1 VTSIYLAQQVR
12 ELDRITIEEKGIPG
26 IKLMR
31 SAAQACVDV
40 LLGQAPSPGKVSVLC
55 GSGNNAGDGFIIA
68 GLLANRGIEV
78 TVGLVG
84 KVPSGETD
92 AGKAYGYCCEA
103 GVEILTAELSLQNS
117 AFVVDALLG
126 TGLIGPV
133 RPEYQQ
139 VISAVNLH
147 DCTVLAVDLPS
158 GLCADTGNILG
169 ACIKADM
176 TVTFIG
182 RKLGLLTND
191 GPEVVGELNFADL
204 SVPGSVF
211 DAIEP
216 SVRMLSYED
225 QIRKL
230 PVRNRNAHKM
240 NHGHV
245 LVVGGD
251 QGMAGAVAMA
261 AEAAMYSGAGLVS
274 VATHPTSVN
283 SLVARRPEVMTKS
296 VTTPDE
302 LKALINRATVI
313 VVGPGLGNESLGN
326 ESLGNES
333 LGNDGL
339 GNESLGNE
347 SLGNDGLGGDSAWGS
362 ELFDIVLESELPMI
376 IDADGLNRLSRLPQ
390 QSTRRDNWI
399 LTPHPGEARNLLGKN
414 VQVNRLASVK
424 QLQEKYGGVCLLKGA
439 GTLIASR
446 HDVWLCPYGNPG
458 MSVAGM
464 GDVLSGII
472 GGLVAQGLD
481 MHDAACLGVIVHSLA
496 ADNITARQG
505 ERGLLA
511 TQLLPEIRK
520 LLNGRV
526 N

>member
-1 VTSIYLAQQVR
+1 MTSIYLAQQVR

-40 LLGQAPSPGKVSVLC
+40 LLGQVPSPGKVSVLC

-84 KVPSGETD
+84 KVPSAETD
-92 AGKAYGYCCEA
+92 AGKAYGYCREA
-103 GVEILTAELSLQNS
+103 GVEILTAELSLQDS

-169 ACIKADM
+169 ACVKADM

-182 RKLGLLTND
+182 RKLGLFTND

-216 SVRMLSYED
+216 SARMLSYED

-261 AEAAMYSGAGLVS
+261 AEAALYSGAGLVS

-302 LKALINRATVI
+302 LKVLINRATVV
-313 VVGPGLGNESLGN
+313 VVGPGLGND
-326 ESLGNES
+326 S
-333 LGNDGL
+333 LGND
-339 GNESLGNE
+339 SLGGD
-347 SLGNDGLGGDSAWGS
+347 SLGGDSAWAS
-362 ELFDIVLESELPMI
+362 ELFDIVLEAELPMI

-390 QSTRRDNWI
+390 QSTKRDNWI

-424 QLQEKYGGVCLLKGA
+424 QLQEKYGGVSLLKGA

-464 GDVLSGII
+464 GDVLSGVI

-481 MHDAACLGVIVHSLA
+481 VNDAACLGVIVHSLA

-520 LLNGRV
+520 LLNGMPG
-526 N
+526 

>member
-1 VTSIYLAQQVR
+1 VNKTVTSIYLAQQVR

-84 KVPSGETD
+84 KVPSAETD
-92 AGKAYGYCCEA
+92 AGKAYGYCRET
-103 GVEILTAELSLQNS
+103 GVEILTAELSLQDS

-139 VISAVNLH
+139 VILAVNLH

-169 ACIKADM
+169 ACVKADM

-182 RKLGLLTND
+182 RKLGLFTND

-216 SVRMLSYED
+216 SARMLSYED

-261 AEAAMYSGAGLVS
+261 AEAALYSGAGLVS

-302 LKALINRATVI
+302 LKALINRATVV

-333 LGNDGL
+333 LG
-339 GNESLGNE
+339 
-347 SLGNDGLGGDSAWGS
+347 GDSTWAS

-390 QSTRRDNWI
+390 QSTKRDNWI

-424 QLQEKYGGVCLLKGA
+424 QLQEKYGGVSLLKGA

-464 GDVLSGII
+464 GDVLSGVI

-481 MHDAACLGVIVHSLA
+481 VNDAACLGVIVHSLA

-520 LLNGRV
+520 LLNGMPG
-526 N
+526 

>member
-1 VTSIYLAQQVR
+1 VNKTVTSIYLAQQVR

-333 LGNDGL
+333 LGN
-339 GNESLGNE
+339 E

>member
-1 VTSIYLAQQVR
+1 MNKTVISIYLAQQVR
-12 ELDRITIEEKGIPG
+12 ELDRIAIEEEGMPG

-40 LLGQAPSPGKVSVLC
+40 LLRRLPAPGKVSVLC
-55 GSGNNAGDGFIIA
+55 GSGNNAADGFIIA

-84 KVPSGETD
+84 KVPAAQTD

-103 GVEILTAELSLQNS
+103 GVEIHTAERSLQGS
-117 AFVVDALLG
+117 AVVVDALLG
-126 TGLIGPV
+126 TGLTGPV

-139 VISAVNLH
+139 IISAVNQH

-169 ACIKADM
+169 VCIKADM

-191 GPEVVGELNFADL
+191 GPEVAGELNFAAL
-204 SVPGSVF
+204 SVPNSVF

-216 SVRMLSYED
+216 SVRMLRFEER
-225 QIRKL
+225 IRRL
-230 PVRNRNAHKM
+230 PSRNRNAHKL

-274 VATHPTSVN
+274 VATHPTSVS
-283 SLVARRPEVMTKS
+283 SLVARRPEVMTKG
-296 VTTPDE
+296 VTTSE
-302 LKALINRATVI
+302 ALKVLLNRATVV

-326 ESLGNES
+326 ESLGNEGLVNEGSGINS
-333 LGNDGL
+333 LASDSVWGAQLFND
-339 GNESLGNE
+339 
-347 SLGNDGLGGDSAWGS
+347 
-362 ELFDIVLESELPMI
+362 VLESGLPMI
-376 IDADGLNRLSRLPQ
+376 VDADGLNRLSRLPA
-390 QSTRRDNWI
+390 QSVRRDNWI
-399 LTPHPGEARNLLGKN
+399 LTPHPGEARRLLGKD
-414 VQVNRLASVK
+414 VQVNRLTSVK

-439 GTLIASR
+439 GTLIASD

-464 GDVLSGII
+464 GDVLSGVI

-481 MHDAACLGVIVHSLA
+481 IDDAACLGAIVHSLA
-496 ADNITARQG
+496 ADNIVARQG
-505 ERGLLA
+505 ERGLFA
-511 TQLLPEIRK
+511 TELLPEIRK
-520 LLNGRV
+520 LLNGMPG
-526 N
+526 

>member
-1 VTSIYLAQQVR
+1 MNKTVTSIYLAQQVR

-84 KVPSGETD
+84 KVPSAETD
-92 AGKAYGYCCEA
+92 AGKAYGYCREA
-103 GVEILTAELSLQNS
+103 GVEILTAELSLQDS

-169 ACIKADM
+169 ACVKADM

-182 RKLGLLTND
+182 RKLGLFTND

-216 SVRMLSYED
+216 SARMLSYED

-261 AEAAMYSGAGLVS
+261 AEAALYSGAGLVS

-302 LKALINRATVI
+302 LKVLINRATVV
-313 VVGPGLGNESLGN
+313 VVGPGLGNDG
-326 ESLGNES
+326 

-339 GNESLGNE
+339 GNDS
-347 SLGNDGLGGDSAWGS
+347 LGGDSARAS

-390 QSTRRDNWI
+390 QSTKRDNWI

-424 QLQEKYGGVCLLKGA
+424 QLQEKYGGVSLLKGA

-464 GDVLSGII
+464 GDVLSGVI

-481 MHDAACLGVIVHSLA
+481 VNDAACLGVIVHSLA

-520 LLNGRV
+520 LLNGMPG
-526 N
+526 

>member
-1 VTSIYLAQQVR
+1 MNKTVTSIYLAQQVR

-84 KVPSGETD
+84 KVPSAETD
-92 AGKAYGYCCEA
+92 AGKAYGYCREA
-103 GVEILTAELSLQNS
+103 GVEILTAELSLQDS

-169 ACIKADM
+169 ACVKADM

-182 RKLGLLTND
+182 RKLGLFTND

-216 SVRMLSYED
+216 SARMLSYED

-261 AEAAMYSGAGLVS
+261 AEAALYSGAGLVS

-302 LKALINRATVI
+302 LKVLINRATVV
-313 VVGPGLGNESLGN
+313 VVGPGLGND
-326 ESLGNES
+326 S
-333 LGNDGL
+333 LGND
-339 GNESLGNE
+339 S
-347 SLGNDGLGGDSAWGS
+347 LGGDSAWAS
-362 ELFDIVLESELPMI
+362 ELFDIVLEAELPMI

-390 QSTRRDNWI
+390 QSTKRDNWI

-424 QLQEKYGGVCLLKGA
+424 QLQEKYGGVSLLKGA

-464 GDVLSGII
+464 GDVLSGVI

-481 MHDAACLGVIVHSLA
+481 VNDAACLGVIVHSLA

-520 LLNGRV
+520 LLNGMPG
-526 N
+526 

>member
-1 VTSIYLAQQVR
+1 MNKTVTSIYLAQQVR

-84 KVPSGETD
+84 KVPSAETD
-92 AGKAYGYCCEA
+92 AGKAYGYCRET
-103 GVEILTAELSLQNS
+103 GVEILTAELSLQDS

-139 VISAVNLH
+139 VILAVNLH

-169 ACIKADM
+169 ACVKADM

-182 RKLGLLTND
+182 RKLGLFTND

-216 SVRMLSYED
+216 SARMLSYED

-261 AEAAMYSGAGLVS
+261 AEAALYSGAGLVS

-302 LKALINRATVI
+302 LKVLINRATVV

-326 ESLGNES
+326 ESLG
-333 LGNDGL
+333 
-339 GNESLGNE
+339 
-347 SLGNDGLGGDSAWGS
+347 GDSTWAS

-390 QSTRRDNWI
+390 QSTKRDNWI

-424 QLQEKYGGVCLLKGA
+424 QLQEKYGGVSLLKGA

-464 GDVLSGII
+464 GDVLSGVI

-481 MHDAACLGVIVHSLA
+481 VNDAACLGVIVHSLA

-520 LLNGRV
+520 LLNGMPG
-526 N
+526 

>member
-1 VTSIYLAQQVR
+1 MTSIYLAQQVR

-26 IKLMR
+26 IQLMR
-31 SAAQACVDV
+31 IAAQACVDV
-40 LLGQAPSPGKVSVLC
+40 LLGHASAPGKVSVLC

-84 KVPSGETD
+84 KVPSAETD
-92 AGKAYGYCCEA
+92 AGKAYGYCREA
-103 GVEILTAELSLQNS
+103 GVEILTAELSLQDS

-126 TGLIGPV
+126 TGLMGPV

-147 DCTVLAVDLPS
+147 DCKVLAVDLPS

-204 SVPGSVF
+204 SVPASVF
-211 DAIEP
+211 DSIEP

-225 QIRKL
+225 RIRKL
-230 PVRNRNAHKM
+230 PLRNRNAHKM

-261 AEAAMYSGAGLVS
+261 AEAALYSGAGLVS

-283 SLVARRPEVMTKS
+283 SLVARRPEVMAQS

-302 LKALINRATVI
+302 LKALINRATVV

-326 ESLGNES
+326 ESFGHKS
-333 LGNDGL
+333 PDGAR
-339 GNESLGNE
+339 
-347 SLGNDGLGGDSAWGS
+347 AWGS
-362 ELFDIVLESELPMI
+362 ELLDIVLESELPMI
-376 IDADGLNRLSRLPQ
+376 IDADGLNRLSRLSPE
-390 QSTRRDNWI
+390 STRRDNWI
-399 LTPHPGEARNLLGKN
+399 LTPHPGEARSLLGKN
-414 VQVNRLASVK
+414 VQVDRLASVK
-424 QLQEKYGGVCLLKGA
+424 QLQQKYGGVCLLKGA
-439 GTLIASR
+439 GTLIAG
-446 HDVWLCPYGNPG
+446 HHEVWLCPYGNPG

-481 MHDAACLGVIVHSLA
+481 TNDAACLGAIVHSLA

-520 LLNGRV
+520 LLNGMPG
-526 N
+526 

>member
-1 VTSIYLAQQVR
+1 
-12 ELDRITIEEKGIPG
+12 
-26 IKLMR
+26 
-31 SAAQACVDV
+31 
-40 LLGQAPSPGKVSVLC
+40 
-55 GSGNNAGDGFIIA
+55 
-68 GLLANRGIEV
+68 
-78 TVGLVG
+78 
-84 KVPSGETD
+84 
-92 AGKAYGYCCEA
+92 
-103 GVEILTAELSLQNS
+103 
-117 AFVVDALLG
+117 
-126 TGLIGPV
+126 
-133 RPEYQQ
+133 
-139 VISAVNLH
+139 
-147 DCTVLAVDLPS
+147 
-158 GLCADTGNILG
+158 
-169 ACIKADM
+169 
-176 TVTFIG
+176 
-182 RKLGLLTND
+182 
-191 GPEVVGELNFADL
+191 
-204 SVPGSVF
+204 
-211 DAIEP
+211 
-216 SVRMLSYED
+216 MLSYED

-313 VVGPGLGNESLGN
+313 VVGPGLGDESLGDESLGDESLGDESLGN
-326 ESLGNES
+326 ES
-333 LGNDGL
+333 
-339 GNESLGNE
+339 
-347 SLGNDGLGGDSAWGS
+347 LGGDSAWGS

-481 MHDAACLGVIVHSLA
+481 MNDAACLGVIVHSLA

-520 LLNGRV
+520 LLNGMPG
-526 N
+526 

>member
-1 VTSIYLAQQVR
+1 MNKTVTSIYLAQQVR

-26 IKLMR
+26 IQLMR
-31 SAAQACVDV
+31 IAAQACVDV
-40 LLGQAPSPGKVSVLC
+40 LLGHASAPGKVSVLC

-84 KVPSGETD
+84 KVPSAETD
-92 AGKAYGYCCEA
+92 AGKAYGYCREA
-103 GVEILTAELSLQNS
+103 GVEILTAELSLQDS

-126 TGLIGPV
+126 TGLMGPV

-147 DCTVLAVDLPS
+147 DCNVLAVDLPS

-204 SVPGSVF
+204 SVPASVF
-211 DAIEP
+211 DSIEP

-225 QIRKL
+225 RIRKL
-230 PVRNRNAHKM
+230 PLRNRNAHKM

-261 AEAAMYSGAGLVS
+261 AEAALYSGAGLVS

-283 SLVARRPEVMTKS
+283 SLVARRPEVMAQS

-302 LKALINRATVI
+302 LKALINRATVV

-326 ESLGNES
+326 ESLGHKS
-333 LGNDGL
+333 PDGTR
-339 GNESLGNE
+339 
-347 SLGNDGLGGDSAWGS
+347 AWGS

-376 IDADGLNRLSRLPQ
+376 IDADGLNRLSRLSPE
-390 QSTRRDNWI
+390 STRRDNWI
-399 LTPHPGEARNLLGKN
+399 LTPHPGEARSLLGKN
-414 VQVNRLASVK
+414 VQVDRLASVK
-424 QLQEKYGGVCLLKGA
+424 QLQQKYGGVCLLKGA
-439 GTLIASR
+439 GTLIAG
-446 HDVWLCPYGNPG
+446 HHEVWLCPYGNPG

-481 MHDAACLGVIVHSLA
+481 TNDAACLGAIVHSLA

-520 LLNGRV
+520 LLNGMPG
-526 N
+526 

>member
-1 VTSIYLAQQVR
+1 VNKTVTSIYLAQQVR

-84 KVPSGETD
+84 KVPSAETD
-92 AGKAYGYCCEA
+92 AGKAYGYCREA
-103 GVEILTAELSLQNS
+103 GVEILTAELSLQDS

-169 ACIKADM
+169 ACVKADM

-182 RKLGLLTND
+182 RKLGLFTND

-216 SVRMLSYED
+216 SARMLSYED

-261 AEAAMYSGAGLVS
+261 AEAALYSGAGLVS

-302 LKALINRATVI
+302 LKVLINRATVV
-313 VVGPGLGNESLGN
+313 VVGPGLGND
-326 ESLGNES
+326 S
-333 LGNDGL
+333 LGND
-339 GNESLGNE
+339 S
-347 SLGNDGLGGDSAWGS
+347 LGGDSAWAS
-362 ELFDIVLESELPMI
+362 ELFDIVLEAELPMI

-390 QSTRRDNWI
+390 QSTKRDNWI

-424 QLQEKYGGVCLLKGA
+424 QLQEKYGGVSLLKGA

-464 GDVLSGII
+464 GDVLSGVI

-481 MHDAACLGVIVHSLA
+481 VNDAACLGVIVHSLA

-505 ERGLLA
+505 DRGLLA

-520 LLNGRV
+520 LLNGMPG
-526 N
+526 

>member
-1 VTSIYLAQQVR
+1 VNKTVTSIYLAQQVR

-84 KVPSGETD
+84 KVPSAETD
-92 AGKAYGYCCEA
+92 AGKAYGYCREA
-103 GVEILTAELSLQNS
+103 GVEILTAELSLQDS

-169 ACIKADM
+169 ACVKADM

-182 RKLGLLTND
+182 RKLGLFTND

-216 SVRMLSYED
+216 SARMLSYED

-261 AEAAMYSGAGLVS
+261 AEAALYSGAGLVS

-302 LKALINRATVI
+302 LKVLINRATVV
-313 VVGPGLGNESLGN
+313 VVGPGLGND
-326 ESLGNES
+326 S
-333 LGNDGL
+333 LGND
-339 GNESLGNE
+339 SLGGD
-347 SLGNDGLGGDSAWGS
+347 SLGGDSAWAS
-362 ELFDIVLESELPMI
+362 ELFDIVLEAELPMI

-390 QSTRRDNWI
+390 QSTKRDNWI

-424 QLQEKYGGVCLLKGA
+424 QLQEKYGGVSLLKGA

-464 GDVLSGII
+464 GDVLSGVI

-481 MHDAACLGVIVHSLA
+481 VNDAACLGVIVHSLA

-520 LLNGRV
+520 LLNGMPG
-526 N
+526 

>member
-84 KVPSGETD
+84 KVPSAETD
-92 AGKAYGYCCEA
+92 AGKAYGYCREA
-103 GVEILTAELSLQNS
+103 GVEILTAELSLQDS

-169 ACIKADM
+169 ACVKADM

-182 RKLGLLTND
+182 RKLGLFTND

-216 SVRMLSYED
+216 SARMLSYED

-261 AEAAMYSGAGLVS
+261 AEAALYSGAGLVS

-302 LKALINRATVI
+302 LKVLINRATVV
-313 VVGPGLGNESLGN
+313 VVGPGLGND
-326 ESLGNES
+326 S
-333 LGNDGL
+333 LGND
-339 GNESLGNE
+339 
-347 SLGNDGLGGDSAWGS
+347 SLGNDSLGGDSARAS

-390 QSTRRDNWI
+390 QSTKRDNWI

-424 QLQEKYGGVCLLKGA
+424 QLQEKYGGVSLLKGA

-464 GDVLSGII
+464 GDVLSGVI

-481 MHDAACLGVIVHSLA
+481 VNDAACLGVIVHSLA

-520 LLNGRV
+520 LLNGMPG
-526 N
+526 

>member
-1 VTSIYLAQQVR
+1 VNKTVTSIYLAQQVR

-84 KVPSGETD
+84 KVPSAETD
-92 AGKAYGYCCEA
+92 AGKAYGYCREA
-103 GVEILTAELSLQNS
+103 GVEILTAELSLQDS

-204 SVPGSVF
+204 SVPASVF

-302 LKALINRATVI
+302 LKALINRATVV
-313 VVGPGLGNESLGN
+313 VVGPGLGND
-326 ESLGNES
+326 S
-333 LGNDGL
+333 LGND
-339 GNESLGNE
+339 S
-347 SLGNDGLGGDSAWGS
+347 LGGDSAWGS

-424 QLQEKYGGVCLLKGA
+424 QLQEKYGGVCLLKGT

-481 MHDAACLGVIVHSLA
+481 MNDAACLGVIVHSLA

-520 LLNGRV
+520 LLNGMPG
-526 N
+526 

>member
-1 VTSIYLAQQVR
+1 MTSIYLAQQVR

-40 LLGQAPSPGKVSVLC
+40 LLRQASSPGKVSVLC

-68 GLLANRGIEV
+68 GLLANRGVEV

-84 KVPSGETD
+84 KVPSAQTD
-92 AGKAYGYCCEA
+92 AGKAYEYCREA
-103 GVEILTAELSLQNS
+103 GVEILTAELSLQDS

-126 TGLIGPV
+126 TGLIGSV
-133 RPEYQQ
+133 RPEYEQ
-139 VISAVNLH
+139 VISAVNLL

-169 ACIKADM
+169 ACIKADV

-191 GPEVVGELNFADL
+191 GPEVVGELHFADL

-230 PVRNRNAHKM
+230 PVRNRNTHKM

-302 LKALINRATVI
+302 LQALINRATVI

-326 ESLGNES
+326 ESPGD
-333 LGNDGL
+333 DG
-339 GNESLGNE
+339 
-347 SLGNDGLGGDSAWGS
+347 AWGS
-362 ELFDIVLESELPMI
+362 ELFDTVLESELPMI
-376 IDADGLNRLSRLPQ
+376 IDADGLNRLSRLPP

-399 LTPHPGEARNLLGKN
+399 LTPHPGEARNLLGMN
-414 VQVNRLASVK
+414 VQVDRLASVR
-424 QLQEKYGGVCLLKGA
+424 QLQQNYGGVCLLKGA
-439 GTLIASR
+439 GTLIAAH

-472 GGLVAQGLD
+472 GGLVAQGLETN
-481 MHDAACLGVIVHSLA
+481 DAACLGAIVHSLA

-520 LLNGRV
+520 LLNSMPG
-526 N
+526 

>member
-1 VTSIYLAQQVR
+1 MTSIYLAQQVR

-84 KVPSGETD
+84 KVPSAETD
-92 AGKAYGYCCEA
+92 AGKAYGYCREA
-103 GVEILTAELSLQNS
+103 GVEILTAELSLQDS

-169 ACIKADM
+169 ACVKADM

-182 RKLGLLTND
+182 RKLGLFTND

-216 SVRMLSYED
+216 SARMLSYED

-261 AEAAMYSGAGLVS
+261 AEAALYSGAGLVS

-302 LKALINRATVI
+302 LKVLINRATVV
-313 VVGPGLGNESLGN
+313 VVGPGLGND
-326 ESLGNES
+326 S
-333 LGNDGL
+333 LGND
-339 GNESLGNE
+339 SLGGD
-347 SLGNDGLGGDSAWGS
+347 SLGGDSAWAS
-362 ELFDIVLESELPMI
+362 ELFDIVLEAELPMI

-390 QSTRRDNWI
+390 QSTKRDNWI

-424 QLQEKYGGVCLLKGA
+424 QLQEKYGGVSLLKGA

-464 GDVLSGII
+464 GDVLSGVI

-481 MHDAACLGVIVHSLA
+481 VNDAACLGVIVHSLA

-520 LLNGRV
+520 LLNGMPG
-526 N
+526 

>member
-1 VTSIYLAQQVR
+1 MNKTVTSIYLAQQVR

-40 LLGQAPSPGKVSVLC
+40 LLGQVPSPGKVSVLC

-84 KVPSGETD
+84 KVPSAETD
-92 AGKAYGYCCEA
+92 AGKAYGYCREA
-103 GVEILTAELSLQNS
+103 GVEILTAELSLQDS

-169 ACIKADM
+169 ACVKADM

-182 RKLGLLTND
+182 RKLGLFTND

-216 SVRMLSYED
+216 SARMLSYED

-261 AEAAMYSGAGLVS
+261 AEAALYSGAGLVS

-302 LKALINRATVI
+302 LKVLINRATVV
-313 VVGPGLGNESLGN
+313 VVGPGLGND
-326 ESLGNES
+326 S
-333 LGNDGL
+333 LGND
-339 GNESLGNE
+339 S
-347 SLGNDGLGGDSAWGS
+347 LGGDSAWAS
-362 ELFDIVLESELPMI
+362 ELFDIVLEAELPMI

-390 QSTRRDNWI
+390 QSTKRDNWI

-424 QLQEKYGGVCLLKGA
+424 QLQEKYGGVSLLKGA

-464 GDVLSGII
+464 GDVLSGVI

-481 MHDAACLGVIVHSLA
+481 VNDAACLGVIVHSLA

-520 LLNGRV
+520 LLNGMPG
-526 N
+526 

>member
-1 VTSIYLAQQVR
+1 MNKTVTSIYLAQQVR

-84 KVPSGETD
+84 KVPSAETD
-92 AGKAYGYCCEA
+92 AGKAYGYCREA
-103 GVEILTAELSLQNS
+103 GVEILTAELSLQDS

-204 SVPGSVF
+204 SVPASVF

-296 VTTPDE
+296 VTTPDA
-302 LKALINRATVI
+302 LKALINRATVV
-313 VVGPGLGNESLGN
+313 VVGPGLGND
-326 ESLGNES
+326 S
-333 LGNDGL
+333 LGND
-339 GNESLGNE
+339 S
-347 SLGNDGLGGDSAWGS
+347 LGGDSAWGS

-481 MHDAACLGVIVHSLA
+481 MNDAACLGVIVHSLA

-520 LLNGRV
+520 LLNGMPG
-526 N
+526 

>member
-1 VTSIYLAQQVR
+1 MNKTVTSIYLAQQVR

-26 IKLMR
+26 IQLMR
-31 SAAQACVDV
+31 IAAQACVDV
-40 LLGQAPSPGKVSVLC
+40 LLGHASAPGKVSVLC

-84 KVPSGETD
+84 KVPSAETD
-92 AGKAYGYCCEA
+92 AGKAYGYCREA
-103 GVEILTAELSLQNS
+103 GVEILTAELSLQDS

-126 TGLIGPV
+126 TGLMGPV

-147 DCTVLAVDLPS
+147 DCKVLAVDLPS

-204 SVPGSVF
+204 SVPASVF

-225 QIRKL
+225 RIRKL
-230 PVRNRNAHKM
+230 PLRNRNAHKM

-261 AEAAMYSGAGLVS
+261 AEAALYSGAGLVS

-283 SLVARRPEVMTKS
+283 LLVARRPEVMAQS

-302 LKALINRATVI
+302 LKALINRATVV

-326 ESLGNES
+326 ESFGHKS
-333 LGNDGL
+333 PDGAR
-339 GNESLGNE
+339 
-347 SLGNDGLGGDSAWGS
+347 AWGS
-362 ELFDIVLESELPMI
+362 ELLDIVLESELPMI
-376 IDADGLNRLSRLPQ
+376 IDADGLNRLSRLSPE
-390 QSTRRDNWI
+390 STRRDNWI
-399 LTPHPGEARNLLGKN
+399 LTPHPGEARSLLGKN
-414 VQVNRLASVK
+414 VQVDRLASVK
-424 QLQEKYGGVCLLKGA
+424 QLQQKYGGVCLLKGA
-439 GTLIASR
+439 GTLIAG
-446 HDVWLCPYGNPG
+446 HHEVWLCPYGNPG

-481 MHDAACLGVIVHSLA
+481 TDDAACLGAIVHSLA

-520 LLNGRV
+520 LLNGMPG
-526 N
+526 

>member
-1 VTSIYLAQQVR
+1 MNKTVTSIYLAQQVR

-26 IKLMR
+26 IQLMR
-31 SAAQACVDV
+31 IAAQACVDV
-40 LLGQAPSPGKVSVLC
+40 LLGHASAPGKVSVLC

-84 KVPSGETD
+84 KVPSAETD
-92 AGKAYGYCCEA
+92 AGKAYGYCREA
-103 GVEILTAELSLQNS
+103 GVEILTAELSLQDS

-126 TGLIGPV
+126 TGLMGPV

-147 DCTVLAVDLPS
+147 DCNVLAVDLPS

-204 SVPGSVF
+204 SVPASVF
-211 DAIEP
+211 DSIEP

-225 QIRKL
+225 RIRKL
-230 PVRNRNAHKM
+230 PLRNRNAHKM

-261 AEAAMYSGAGLVS
+261 AEAALYSGAGLVS

-283 SLVARRPEVMTKS
+283 SLVARRPEVMAQS

-302 LKALINRATVI
+302 LKALINRATVV

-333 LGNDGL
+333 LGN
-339 GNESLGNE
+339 ESLGNE
-347 SLGNDGLGGDSAWGS
+347 SLGHKSPDGTRAWGS

-376 IDADGLNRLSRLPQ
+376 IDADGLNRLSRLSPEY
-390 QSTRRDNWI
+390 TRRDNWI
-399 LTPHPGEARNLLGKN
+399 LTPHPGEARSLLGKN
-414 VQVNRLASVK
+414 VQVDRLASVK
-424 QLQEKYGGVCLLKGA
+424 QLQQKYGGVCLLKGA
-439 GTLIASR
+439 GTLIAG
-446 HDVWLCPYGNPG
+446 HHEVWLCPYGNPG

-481 MHDAACLGVIVHSLA
+481 TNDAACLGAIVHSLA

-520 LLNGRV
+520 LLNGMPG
-526 N
+526 

>member
-1 VTSIYLAQQVR
+1 MNKTVTSIYLAQQVR

-84 KVPSGETD
+84 KVPSAETD
-92 AGKAYGYCCEA
+92 AGKAYGYCREA
-103 GVEILTAELSLQNS
+103 GVEILTAELSLQDS

-158 GLCADTGNILG
+158 GLCADTGNMLG

-204 SVPGSVF
+204 SVPASVF

-302 LKALINRATVI
+302 LKALINRATVV
-313 VVGPGLGNESLGN
+313 VVGPGLGNDR
-326 ESLGNES
+326 
-333 LGNDGL
+333 LGND
-339 GNESLGNE
+339 S
-347 SLGNDGLGGDSAWGS
+347 LGGDSAWGS

-481 MHDAACLGVIVHSLA
+481 MNDAACLGVIVHSLA

-520 LLNGRV
+520 LLNGMPG
-526 N
+526 

>member
-1 VTSIYLAQQVR
+1 MTSIYLAQQVR

-26 IKLMR
+26 IQLMR
-31 SAAQACVDV
+31 IAAQACVDV
-40 LLGQAPSPGKVSVLC
+40 LLGHASAPGKVSVLC

-84 KVPSGETD
+84 KVPSAETD
-92 AGKAYGYCCEA
+92 AGKAYGYCREA
-103 GVEILTAELSLQNS
+103 GVEILTAELSLQDS

-126 TGLIGPV
+126 TGLMGPV

-147 DCTVLAVDLPS
+147 DCNVLAVDLPS

-204 SVPGSVF
+204 SVPASVF
-211 DAIEP
+211 DSIEP
-216 SVRMLSYED
+216 SVRMLSYEGR
-225 QIRKL
+225 IRKL
-230 PVRNRNAHKM
+230 PLRNRNAHKM

-261 AEAAMYSGAGLVS
+261 AEAALYSGAGLVS

-283 SLVARRPEVMTKS
+283 SLVARRPEVMAQS

-302 LKALINRATVI
+302 LKALINRATVV

-326 ESLGNES
+326 ESLGHKS
-333 LGNDGL
+333 PDGTR
-339 GNESLGNE
+339 
-347 SLGNDGLGGDSAWGS
+347 AWGS

-376 IDADGLNRLSRLPQ
+376 IDADGLNRLSRLSPEY
-390 QSTRRDNWI
+390 TRRDNWI
-399 LTPHPGEARNLLGKN
+399 LTPHPGEARSLLGKN
-414 VQVNRLASVK
+414 VQVDRLASVK
-424 QLQEKYGGVCLLKGA
+424 QLQQKYGGVCLLKGA
-439 GTLIASR
+439 GTLIAG
-446 HDVWLCPYGNPG
+446 HHEVWLCPYGNPG

-481 MHDAACLGVIVHSLA
+481 TNDAACLGAIVHSLA

-520 LLNGRV
+520 LLNGMPG
-526 N
+526 

>member
-1 VTSIYLAQQVR
+1 MLVNKTVTSIYLAQQVR
-12 ELDRITIEEKGIPG
+12 ELDRITIEEKGVPG

-31 SAAQACVDV
+31 GAAQACVEV
-40 LLGQAPSPGKVSVLC
+40 LLRKSPSPGKVSVLC

-68 GLLANRGIEV
+68 GLLANKGIEV

-84 KVPSGETD
+84 KAPSAETD
-92 AGKAYGYCCEA
+92 AGKAYGYCRDA
-103 GVEILTAELSLQNS
+103 GVEIHTAELSLQDS

-147 DCTVLAVDLPS
+147 ECTVLAVDLPS
-158 GLCADTGNILG
+158 GLCADTGNIMG
-169 ACIKADM
+169 ACVKADM

-182 RKLGLLTND
+182 RKLGLFTNA
-191 GPEVVGELNFADL
+191 GLEVVGELKFADL
-204 SVPGSVF
+204 SVPDSVF

-216 SVRMLSYED
+216 SARMLSYED
-225 QIRKL
+225 QLRKL

-245 LVVGGD
+245 LIVGGD

-261 AEAAMYSGAGLVS
+261 ADAAMYSGAGLVS
-274 VATHPTSVN
+274 VATHPTSVS

-296 VTTPDE
+296 VTTSDE
-302 LKALINRATVI
+302 LKALINRATVV
-313 VVGPGLGNESLGN
+313 VVGPGLGS
-326 ESLGNES
+326 
-333 LGNDGL
+333 
-339 GNESLGNE
+339 
-347 SLGNDGLGGDSAWGS
+347 DSAWGS
-362 ELFDIVLESELPMI
+362 ELFNDVLESELPLI
-376 IDADGLNRLSRLPQ
+376 IDADGLNRLSRLPLE
-390 QSTRRDNWI
+390 SIRRDNWV
-399 LTPHPGEARNLLGKN
+399 LTPHPGEARNLLGKD

-424 QLQEKYGGVCLLKGA
+424 QLQERYGGVCLLKGA

-481 MHDAACLGVIVHSLA
+481 MDNAAGLGAIVHSLA
-496 ADNITARQG
+496 ADNIVARQG

-511 TQLLPEIRK
+511 TELLPEIRK
-520 LLNGRV
+520 LLNGMPG
-526 N
+526 

>member
-1 VTSIYLAQQVR
+1 MNKTVTSIYLAQQVR

-84 KVPSGETD
+84 KVPSAETD
-92 AGKAYGYCCEA
+92 AGKAYGYCRET
-103 GVEILTAELSLQNS
+103 GVEILTAELSLQDS

-139 VISAVNLH
+139 VILAVNLH

-169 ACIKADM
+169 ACVKADM

-182 RKLGLLTND
+182 RKLGLFTND

-216 SVRMLSYED
+216 SARMLSYED

-261 AEAAMYSGAGLVS
+261 AEAALYSGAGLVS

-302 LKALINRATVI
+302 LKALINRATVV

-333 LGNDGL
+333 LG
-339 GNESLGNE
+339 
-347 SLGNDGLGGDSAWGS
+347 GDSTWAS

-390 QSTRRDNWI
+390 QSTKRDNWI

-424 QLQEKYGGVCLLKGA
+424 QLQEKYGGVSLLKGA

-464 GDVLSGII
+464 GDVLSGVI

-481 MHDAACLGVIVHSLA
+481 VNDAACLGVIVHSLA

-520 LLNGRV
+520 LLNGMPG
-526 N
+526 

>member
-1 VTSIYLAQQVR
+1 MNKTVISIYLAQQVR

-84 KVPSGETD
+84 KVPSAETD
-92 AGKAYGYCCEA
+92 AGKAYGYCREA
-103 GVEILTAELSLQNS
+103 GVEILTAELSLQDS

-204 SVPGSVF
+204 SVPASVF

-302 LKALINRATVI
+302 LKALINRATVV
-313 VVGPGLGNESLGN
+313 VVGPGLGND
-326 ESLGNES
+326 S
-333 LGNDGL
+333 LGND
-339 GNESLGNE
+339 S
-347 SLGNDGLGGDSAWGS
+347 LGGDSAWGS

-464 GDVLSGII
+464 GDVLSGLI

-481 MHDAACLGVIVHSLA
+481 MNDAACLGVIVHSLA

-520 LLNGRV
+520 LLNGMPG
-526 N
+526 

>member
-1 VTSIYLAQQVR
+1 MTSIYLAQQVR

-84 KVPSGETD
+84 KVPSAETD
-92 AGKAYGYCCEA
+92 AGKAYGYCREA
-103 GVEILTAELSLQNS
+103 GVEILTAELSLQDS

-139 VISAVNLH
+139 VISAVNSH

-158 GLCADTGNILG
+158 GLCADTGNMLG

-191 GPEVVGELNFADL
+191 GPEVVGELNFSDL

-302 LKALINRATVI
+302 LKALINRATVV
-313 VVGPGLGNESLGN
+313 VVGPGLGNDR
-326 ESLGNES
+326 
-333 LGNDGL
+333 LGND
-339 GNESLGNE
+339 S
-347 SLGNDGLGGDSAWGS
+347 LGGDSAWGS
-362 ELFDIVLESELPMI
+362 ELFDVVLESELPMI

-458 MSVAGM
+458 MSVSGM

-481 MHDAACLGVIVHSLA
+481 MNDAACLGVIVHSLA

-520 LLNGRV
+520 LLNGMPG
-526 N
+526 

>member
-1 VTSIYLAQQVR
+1 MTSIYLAQQVR
-12 ELDRITIEEKGIPG
+12 ELDRITIEEKGVPG

-40 LLGQAPSPGKVSVLC
+40 LLEQASSPGKVSVLC

-92 AGKAYGYCCEA
+92 AGKAYGYCREA

-204 SVPGSVF
+204 SVPSSVF

-313 VVGPGLGNESLGN
+313 VVGPGLGDESLGDESLGDESLGDESLGN
-326 ESLGNES
+326 ES
-333 LGNDGL
+333 
-339 GNESLGNE
+339 
-347 SLGNDGLGGDSAWGS
+347 LGGDSAWGS

-446 HDVWLCPYGNPG
+446 HGVWLCPYGNPG

-464 GDVLSGII
+464 GDILSGII

-481 MHDAACLGVIVHSLA
+481 MNDAACLGVTVHSLA

-520 LLNGRV
+520 LLNRMPG
-526 N
+526 

>member
-1 VTSIYLAQQVR
+1 MNKTVTSIYLAQQVR

-84 KVPSGETD
+84 KVPSAETD
-92 AGKAYGYCCEA
+92 AGKAYGYCREA
-103 GVEILTAELSLQNS
+103 GVEILTAELSLQDS

-139 VISAVNLH
+139 VILAVNLH

-169 ACIKADM
+169 ACVKADM

-182 RKLGLLTND
+182 RKLGLFTND

-216 SVRMLSYED
+216 SARMLSYED

-261 AEAAMYSGAGLVS
+261 AEAALYSGAGLVS

-302 LKALINRATVI
+302 LKALINRATVV

-326 ESLGNES
+326 ESLG
-333 LGNDGL
+333 
-339 GNESLGNE
+339 
-347 SLGNDGLGGDSAWGS
+347 GDSTWAS

-390 QSTRRDNWI
+390 QSTKRDNWI

-424 QLQEKYGGVCLLKGA
+424 QLQEKYGGVSLLKGA

-464 GDVLSGII
+464 GDVLSGVI

-481 MHDAACLGVIVHSLA
+481 VNDAACLGVIVHSLA

-520 LLNGRV
+520 LLNGMPG
-526 N
+526 

>member
-1 VTSIYLAQQVR
+1 MNKSVTSIYLAQQVR
-12 ELDRITIEEKGIPG
+12 ELDRITIEEKGVPG

-40 LLGQAPSPGKVSVLC
+40 LLEQASSPGKVSVLC

-92 AGKAYGYCCEA
+92 AGKAYGYCREA

-204 SVPGSVF
+204 SVPSSVV

-326 ESLGNES
+326 ESLG
-333 LGNDGL
+333 
-339 GNESLGNE
+339 
-347 SLGNDGLGGDSAWGS
+347 GDSAWGS

-390 QSTRRDNWI
+390 GSTRRDNWI

-446 HDVWLCPYGNPG
+446 HGVWLCPYGNPG

-464 GDVLSGII
+464 GDILSGII

-481 MHDAACLGVIVHSLA
+481 MNDAACLGVTVHSLA

-520 LLNGRV
+520 LLNRMPG
-526 N
+526 